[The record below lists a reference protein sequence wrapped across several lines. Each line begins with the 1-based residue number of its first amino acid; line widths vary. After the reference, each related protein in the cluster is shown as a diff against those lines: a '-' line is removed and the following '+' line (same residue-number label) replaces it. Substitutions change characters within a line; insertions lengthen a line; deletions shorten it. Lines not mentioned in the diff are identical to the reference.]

1 MATYDDVHRLA
12 SALPEVEVGQRFG
25 HRAWSVAGQG
35 FTWERPFTK
44 ADVKRFGPDPVP
56 AGPILAI
63 ACEDLG
69 EKESVLA
76 QGRAGFF
83 DIPHFRSHPGV
94 LVRLSRIG
102 EIDRDE
108 LEEIIVE
115 AWAAK
120 APKKLVREHLGPDRL
135 QT

>member
-35 FTWERPFTK
+35 FAWERPFTK
-44 ADVKRFGPDPVP
+44 ADVKRFGTDPVP
-56 AGPILAI
+56 TGPVLAV

-76 QGRAGFF
+76 QGRVGFF
-83 DIPHFRSHPGV
+83 DIPHFAGYAAY
-94 LVRLSRIG
+94 LVALDSV
-102 EIDRDE
+102 DDAD
-108 LEEIIVE
+108 LEEALQD
-115 AWAAK
+115 AWAGK
-120 APKKLVREHLGPDRL
+120 APSRLLPEADR
-135 QT
+135 

>member
-12 SALPEVEVGQRFG
+12 RALPEVEVGQHYG
-25 HRAWSVAGQG
+25 HRSWSVAGKG

-44 ADVKRFGPDPVP
+44 ADVERFGTDPVP
-56 AGPILAI
+56 AGPVLAI

-83 DIPHFRSHPGV
+83 DIPHFAGYAAY
-94 LVRLSRIG
+94 LVAL
-102 EIDRDE
+102 DAVDDAD
-108 LEEIIVE
+108 LEEALQD

-120 APKKLVREHLGPDRL
+120 APARL
-135 QT
+135 LPEAGR